1 MKADK
6 KADLIK
12 SIRSTWSSLDSHLDW
27 IVEPIK
33 DKKFAKIHGGRKFH
47 KKTAIEYAETILTLT
62 KLL

>member
-12 SIRSTWSSLDSHLDW
+12 ALRSTWSSLDSHIEWAVDP
-27 IVEPIK
+27 VK
-33 DKKFAKIHGGRKFH
+33 DKKLVKLHGDRKFH

-62 KLL
+62 KQL

>member
-12 SIRSTWSSLDSHLDW
+12 SIRSTYSSLDSHLEW
-27 IVEPIK
+27 AVEPIK